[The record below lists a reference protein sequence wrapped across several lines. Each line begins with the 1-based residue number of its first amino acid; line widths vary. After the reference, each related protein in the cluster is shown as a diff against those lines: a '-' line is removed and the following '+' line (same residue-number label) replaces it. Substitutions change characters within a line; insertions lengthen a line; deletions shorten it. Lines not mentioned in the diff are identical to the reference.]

1 MKFNVMLTGVGG
13 EGVLTT
19 QVMIARAA
27 NIEGHYVRGVQLHGL
42 AQRGGT
48 IPAFVRFG
56 SEKEISSPGI
66 MQADADLVLAFEPL
80 EAVRATYYARNE
92 KTVFVIND
100 YALIPIYANIFNT
113 PYPSMSEIIER
124 IKPFAKEI
132 YVFNASH
139 LGKEK
144 LGSVI
149 FGNTIIVGAITGAGL
164 LPLKDANLREA
175 IKATSPREIE
185 KNIKAFELGL
195 ELGKQKRFH
204 KERHREDIKMA

>member
-1 MKFNVMLTGVGG
+1 MKFDIMLTGVGG

-42 AQRGGT
+42 AQRGGA
-48 IPAFVRFG
+48 IPTFVRFG
-56 SEKEISSPGI
+56 SEKEIPSPGI
-66 MQADADLVLAFEPL
+66 MQANADLILAFEPL
-80 EAVRATYYARNE
+80 EAVRATYFARKE
-92 KTVFVIND
+92 KTIFVIND
-100 YALIPIYANIFNT
+100 HRVAPIYTNIFNI

-144 LGSVI
+144 FGSSI
-149 FGNTIIVGAITGAGL
+149 FGNTILVGAAAGAGL
-164 LPLKDANLREA
+164 LPLKEKSLREA

-185 KNIKAFELGL
+185 NNIKAFELGL
-195 ELGKQKRFH
+195 ELGKQKRSH
-204 KERHREDIKMA
+204 DE